1 MENLSRVGVKSNLH
15 RTEAGKDFFPAKPG
29 HTLFALQCDFGKVNQ
44 TKESFT
50 LQDSLGKMISL
61 TQFGTLW

>member
-29 HTLFALQCDFGKVNQ
+29 HTLFALQCDFGKVN
-44 TKESFT
+44 
-50 LQDSLGKMISL
+50 
-61 TQFGTLW
+61 